1 MTEKIVN
8 KGFKIRIY
16 PTDEQKTIIEKT
28 FGCCRFIYNNYL
40 QEKNE
45 FYIEH
50 KSELKGKSKEEKA
63 EIYSTFKRTSDKED
77 GERYEWMKETSSTA
91 RQEVT
96 KCLKFYFNE
105 IFEKVKK
112 NRKVRKKGNKY

>member
-40 QEKNE
+40 QERNE

-50 KSELKGKSKEEKA
+50 KSELKGKTKEEK
-63 EIYSTFKRTSDKED
+63 EENRKERKQIWNSTSQIK
-77 GERYEWMKETSSTA
+77 ERYTSILF
-91 RQEVT
+91 RQ
-96 KCLKFYFNE
+96 NHS
-105 IFEKVKK
+105 I
-112 NRKVRKKGNKY
+112 

>member
-16 PTDEQKTIIEKT
+16 PTDEQKVIIEKT

-50 KSELKGKSKEEKA
+50 KSELKGKSKEEKN
-63 EIYSTFKRTSDKED
+63 EIYSTFKRTSDKEYREKYERLIKYPNEVK
-77 GERYEWMKETSSTA
+77 GE
-91 RQEVT
+91 V
-96 KCLKFYFNE
+96 C
-105 IFEKVKK
+105 I
-112 NRKVRKKGNKY
+112 

>member
-50 KSELKGKSKEEKA
+50 KSELKGKTKEEKQKF
-63 EIYSTFKRTSDKED
+63 ILILLYQYTS
-77 GERYEWMKETSSTA
+77 RASLNLSCTSYGKDFLFS
-91 RQEVT
+91 VII
-96 KCLKFYFNE
+96 CLTDFLLCVILN
-105 IFEKVKK
+105 IS
-112 NRKVRKKGNKY
+112 